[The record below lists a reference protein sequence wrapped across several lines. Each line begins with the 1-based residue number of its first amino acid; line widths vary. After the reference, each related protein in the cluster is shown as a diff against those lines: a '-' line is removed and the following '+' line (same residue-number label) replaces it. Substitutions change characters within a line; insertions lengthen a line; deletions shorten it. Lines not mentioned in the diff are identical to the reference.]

1 MYSHTIFFQG
11 WVFYMHCFAPCY
23 LTSKIYSGKL
33 STFLC
38 FQGLLARSGGF
49 LLRHSSPFELFQHP
63 LRSLWWCTVTF
74 SSHKKQGTS
83 PLLKAIQIGYICK
96 HHLLGSET
104 LTSCHFPPSF
114 SNFKLKFDVEFKM
127 LPGAACRALRL
138 KQWQHLPGE
147 THRSFFG
154 PWQHTAGI

>member
-1 MYSHTIFFQG
+1 MGLLYALFCNLFDLKNILWKAFHLTLLPRLAGQIWRFLIETQQPLWALPTSFKVPLMVYSHFQQSKKTRNVPPAQSNPD
-11 WVFYMHCFAPCY
+11 WVHLQAP
-23 LTSKIYSGKL
+23 LAGFRDFDIL
-33 STFLC
+33 S
-38 FQGLLARSGGF
+38 
-49 LLRHSSPFELFQHP
+49 
-63 LRSLWWCTVTF
+63 
-74 SSHKKQGTS
+74 
-83 PLLKAIQIGYICK
+83 
-96 HHLLGSET
+96 
-104 LTSCHFPPSF
+104 FPPPF